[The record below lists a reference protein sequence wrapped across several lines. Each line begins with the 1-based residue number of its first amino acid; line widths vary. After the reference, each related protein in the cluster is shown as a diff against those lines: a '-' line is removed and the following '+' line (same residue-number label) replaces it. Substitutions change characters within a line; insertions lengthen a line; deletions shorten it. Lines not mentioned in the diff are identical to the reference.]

1 MVTLERVNAGPAQF
15 RRHEPDA
22 AMSCADD
29 AAIAQCVLADAVVAD
44 GAAQSDLRAPCL
56 LLRTRR
62 YRRRRSPADPEVG
75 APCQSARR
83 GSTPLCRLATAPRDA
98 SAARRGRPVRPAMRR
113 FPCHHRRHGDGRPRR
128 NPGAIAPTARSLL
141 RSIASAW
148 RSPSAASRCASSP
161 LHFWPPS
168 AKRRTR
174 RLTLD
179 PCKPGPEGEGR
190 LSRRGMGI
198 ADIAGESAGFIREP
212 CQPYRLRSRTGPS
225 S

>member
-1 MVTLERVNAGPAQF
+1 MQVRRSSADTSPMPRCRALTTRRSRNAFFWPMRLLPTAQRKALYALHVF
-15 RRHEPDA
+15 WCEL
-22 AMSCADD
+22 DD
-29 AAIAQCVLADAVVAD
+29 IAD
-44 GAAQSDLRAPCL
+44 GEAP
-56 LLRTRR
+56 RTLKL
-62 YRRRRSPADPEVG
+62 
-75 APCQSARR
+75 ARR

-174 RLTLD
+174 PLTLD
-179 PCKPGPEGEGR
+179 PCKTAPEGEGR
-190 LSRRGMGI
+190 LSDAEWG
-198 ADIAGESAGFIREP
+198 
-212 CQPYRLRSRTGPS
+212 
-225 S
+225 